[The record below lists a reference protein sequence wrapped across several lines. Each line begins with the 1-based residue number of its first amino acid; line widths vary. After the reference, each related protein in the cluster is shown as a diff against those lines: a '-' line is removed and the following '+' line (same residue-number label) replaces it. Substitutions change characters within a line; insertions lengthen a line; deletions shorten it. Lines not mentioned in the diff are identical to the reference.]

1 MFHRP
6 GYIFTDKKNPER
18 GIMSAIL
25 GVIACVSV
33 CLAVYLTYQNKG
45 AAPMQ
50 YGSVIL
56 LSMVFSIGG
65 MVLGILAMLEKDIF
79 RMFPVLGIVLNSLT
93 LIAGCMI
100 LYIGVR

>member
-33 CLAVYLTYQNKG
+33 CLAVYLTSQNKG

-56 LSMVFSIGG
+56 LSMVFSIVG

-79 RMFPVLGIVLNSLT
+79 RMFPVLGIILNSLT

>member
-6 GYIFTDKKNPER
+6 GYIFTDK
-18 GIMSAIL
+18 
-25 GVIACVSV
+25 
-33 CLAVYLTYQNKG
+33 NKG

-56 LSMVFSIGG
+56 LSMVFSIVG